1 MDRKCLRAVTE
12 LRICLC
18 LLQIACMTN
27 FHLRYI
33 RNYHICEGERSALIS
48 KRSKRYNEIDT
59 ETYLLGEDSV
69 SVDRRHA
76 GCPPSSS
83 FAGWYSPSFNWKKKV
98 SEIPRNFREFI
109 ESNNAFHRL
118 CFIKKF

>member
-12 LRICLC
+12 LRICFC

-27 FHLRYI
+27 FYLRYI
-33 RNYHICEGERSALIS
+33 RNYHKYERERSVLIS

-76 GCPPSSS
+76 GCPSSSS
-83 FAGWYSPSFNWKKKV
+83 FAGWYSPSFNWKKKFQKSHAILENLLNLIMPFIGCV
-98 SEIPRNFREFI
+98 SSIIF
-109 ESNNAFHRL
+109 
-118 CFIKKF
+118 